1 MATDR
6 RDALGKMARAS
17 RRADMIELRMD
28 GLAQEDLEPLMAAR
42 TLPVLV
48 TNRKKA
54 EGGLFAGTE
63 RQRIKCLKRAVAL
76 GCELVDIEL
85 STGEKTIQTLAD
97 MASDWGGRTKLLISY
112 HHFEETPP
120 EVVLKKKVEAAER
133 LGAGFVK
140 IATLARRPED
150 NLRVL
155 GLIPF
160 AGKMGLKIV
169 AFCMGDLGRF
179 SRIASPLLGASFTF
193 SSLSKGA
200 ESAPGQMTAAEMRR
214 VCEILSAKG

>member
-1 MATDR
+1 MKLCIPVMATDR

-97 MASDWGGRTKLLISY
+97 MASDWGGRTKLLISTTTSRK
-112 HHFEETPP
+112 H
-120 EVVLKKKVEAAER
+120 
-133 LGAGFVK
+133 
-140 IATLARRPED
+140 
-150 NLRVL
+150 LRKW
-155 GLIPF
+155 F
-160 AGKMGLKIV
+160 
-169 AFCMGDLGRF
+169 
-179 SRIASPLLGASFTF
+179 
-193 SSLSKGA
+193 
-200 ESAPGQMTAAEMRR
+200 
-214 VCEILSAKG
+214 